1 MGLTLIYTSGNYWRR
16 NSPQPDKNDKMSTAV
31 KQFHEEEAIGKTY
44 DLQVARRLLKYLKPY
59 IRILIPALLLTL
71 ALNLLGVLQP
81 KFTQYAIDWYIL
93 PGKLDGLSLLVLLY
107 VGVQFFR
114 LVFSYFQAILLNT
127 VGQYVMFDIRRELYD
142 KLQHQEIAYY
152 DRNPVGRIMTRL
164 TTDVDALNELFTQGV
179 TDLLGDLVMI
189 VAIISMMMW
198 MDPLLTLV
206 TLLTV
211 PMLFAATTWFRKGAR
226 RGYDMVRTRI
236 ARINAFLQEHFAGA
250 QTVQIFNAEIKSLN
264 KFRKIN
270 DEHRRANLDTIFYYA
285 VFFPLVDFIGAVGIA
300 LIIWYGGYRVM
311 QNTPGNTVLT
321 LGALVAFIQYSGF
334 LFQPIRDISDK
345 YNVLQSAVV
354 ASHRIFKTLDLPIAI
369 LNPNRPLKS
378 GRARG
383 RIEFQNVWFAYKD
396 EEWVLK
402 DVSFTVEPGQS
413 IALVGH
419 TGSGK
424 TTITNLLMRFYD
436 IQRGRILLDGTDLRD
451 WDLKSLR
458 QNFAVV
464 LQEVFLFSGTVEG
477 NIRLGREEISEE
489 RVVWAAREV
498 HADRFIGRLKD
509 GYKAEVR
516 ERGAGLSVG
525 QKQLISFARALAF
538 DPALLILDEA
548 TSSIDTETEQLIQQ
562 AIERVM
568 RDRTSI
574 VVAHRLS
581 TIQNA
586 DRIIVLH
593 HGEIREQGNH
603 QELLLQRGL
612 YWRLYKLQYADG
624 SRIEKK
630 TAELE
635 EPELIQTDRLQFSE

>member
-1 MGLTLIYTSGNYWRR
+1 MA
-16 NSPQPDKNDKMSTAV
+16 TAA

-44 DLQVARRLLKYLKPY
+44 DFQVARRLLKYLKPY
-59 IRILIPALLLTL
+59 VRFLIPALVLTL

-93 PGKLDGLSLLVLLY
+93 PRRLDGLYILVSLYFGAQL
-107 VGVQFFR
+107 FR
-114 LVFSYFQAILLNT
+114 FVFSYFQSILLNS

-164 TTDVDALNELFTQGV
+164 TTDVDSLNELFTQGV

-189 VAIISMMMW
+189 VAIVSVMLW
-198 MDPLLTLV
+198 MDVKLTLV

-211 PMLFAATTWFRKGAR
+211 PMLFVATTWFRKGAR
-226 RGYDMVRTRI
+226 KGYDMVRTRI

-250 QTVQIFNAEIKSLN
+250 QTVQIFNAEAKSLR
-264 KFRKIN
+264 KFDEIN
-270 DEHRRANLDTIFYYA
+270 DDHRRANLDTIFYYA

-300 LIIWYGGYRVM
+300 LIVWYGGYRVM
-311 QNTPGNTVLT
+311 QNTSGHTVLT

-345 YNVLQSAVV
+345 YNVLQAAVV
-354 ASHRIFKTLDLPIAI
+354 ASHRIFRTLDLPIAI
-369 LNPNRPLKS
+369 LNPPKPLKAE
-378 GRARG
+378 RVRG
-383 RIEFQNVWFAYKD
+383 HIEFQNVWFAYKD
-396 EEWVLK
+396 ENWVLK
-402 DVSFTVEPGQS
+402 DVSFIVEPGQS

-436 IQRGRILLDGTDLRD
+436 IQRGRILLDGVDLRD
-451 WDLKSLR
+451 WDLKALR
-458 QNFAVV
+458 ENFAVV
-464 LQEVFLFSGTVEG
+464 LQEVFLFSGTISG
-477 NIRLGREEISEE
+477 NIRLGRDEIGAE
-489 RVVWAAREV
+489 RVEWAATEV
-498 HADRFIGRLKD
+498 HADRFIGRLKG
-509 GYKAEVR
+509 GYQAEVK

-548 TSSIDTETEQLIQQ
+548 TSSIDTETEQLIQR

-581 TIQNA
+581 TVQNA
-586 DRIIVLH
+586 SRIIVLH
-593 HGEIREQGNH
+593 HGEVREQGTH

-612 YWRLYKLQYADG
+612 YWKLYKLQYADRSSSG
-624 SRIEKK
+624 
-630 TAELE
+630 E
-635 EPELIQTDRLQFSE
+635 ERDESDLKASQLQFSE

>member
-1 MGLTLIYTSGNYWRR
+1 
-16 NSPQPDKNDKMSTAV
+16 MSAAV

-44 DLQVARRLLKYLKPY
+44 DLQVARRLLRYLKPY
-59 IRILIPALLLTL
+59 VRLLTWAL
-71 ALNLLGVLQP
+71 ILTLVLNLLGVLQP

-93 PGKLDGLSLLVLLY
+93 PRKTDGLILLVALFT
-107 VGVQFFR
+107 GVQLLR
-114 LVFSYFQAILLNT
+114 LVFSYFQAVLLNT
-127 VGQYVMFDIRRELYD
+127 VGQFVMFDIRRELYH

-189 VAIISMMMW
+189 VAIIAVMLW
-198 MDPLLTLV
+198 MDVRLTLI

-250 QTVQIFNAEIKSLN
+250 QTVQLFNAEEKSLRRFDEIN
-264 KFRKIN
+264 ADYRK
-270 DEHRRANLDTIFYYA
+270 ANIDTIFYYA
-285 VFFPLVDFIGAVGIA
+285 VFFPLVDLIGAVGVA

-311 QNTPGNTVLT
+311 QDALT

-345 YNVLQSAVV
+345 YNVLQAAVV
-354 ASHRIFKTLDLPIAI
+354 ASHRIFRTLDLPVAI
-369 LNPNRPLKS
+369 NTPTKPLKT

-383 RIEFQNVWFAYKD
+383 LIEFENVWFAYKD
-396 EEWVLK
+396 EDWILK
-402 DVSFTVEPGQS
+402 NVSFSIHPGQS

-436 IQRGRILLDGTDLRD
+436 IQRGRILLDGVDVRD
-451 WDLKSLR
+451 WDLVSLR
-458 QNFAVV
+458 KNFAVV
-464 LQEVFLFSGTVEG
+464 LQDVFLFSGTIEG
-477 NIRLGREEISEE
+477 NIRLGREEIPED
-489 RVVWAAREV
+489 RVRWAAREV
-498 HADRFIGRLKD
+498 HADRFIQRLK
-509 GYKAEVR
+509 GNYKAEVK

-574 VVAHRLS
+574 IVAHRLS
-581 TIQNA
+581 TIQRA
-586 DRIIVLH
+586 DQIIVLH
-593 HGEIREQGNH
+593 HGEIREQGSH
-603 QELLLQRGL
+603 QALLAKRGL
-612 YWRLYKLQYADG
+612 YWKLYKLQYADSNTRSVPEFPG
-624 SRIEKK
+624 SDESG
-630 TAELE
+630 AA
-635 EPELIQTDRLQFSE
+635 PASSRLQFSE

>member
-1 MGLTLIYTSGNYWRR
+1 
-16 NSPQPDKNDKMSTAV
+16 MSTAA

-44 DLQVARRLLKYLKPY
+44 DFRVASRLLKYLKPY
-59 IRILIPALLLTL
+59 VRLLVPALILTL
-71 ALNLLGVLQP
+71 ALNLLGILQP

-93 PGKLDGLSLLVLLY
+93 PHKTDGLILLVALY
-107 VGVQFFR
+107 VGVQLFR
-114 LVFSYFQAILLNT
+114 LVFSYFQAILLNS
-127 VGQYVMFDIRRELYD
+127 VGQYVMFDIRRELYH

-179 TDLLGDLVMI
+179 TDLLGDVVMI
-189 VAIISMMMW
+189 FAIISVMLW
-198 MDPLLTLV
+198 MDIRLTLV

-250 QTVQIFNAEIKSLN
+250 QTVQIFNAEAKSIHR
-264 KFRKIN
+264 FDVIN
-270 DEHRRANLDTIFYYA
+270 EDYRRANIDTIFYYA

-311 QNTPGNTVLT
+311 QNTPGHTVMT

-369 LNPNRPLKS
+369 LNPIAPRKS
-378 GRARG
+378 ERAQG

-396 EEWVLK
+396 EDWVLK
-402 DVSFTVEPGQS
+402 DVSFSVEPGQS

-436 IQRGRILLDGTDLRD
+436 IQRGKILLDGVDLRE
-451 WDLKSLR
+451 WDIKALR
-458 QNFAVV
+458 ENFAVV
-464 LQEVFLFSGTVEG
+464 LQDVFLFSGTIEG
-477 NIRLGREEISEE
+477 NIRLGRDEISEE
-489 RVVWAAREV
+489 RVQWAAREV
-498 HADRFIGRLKD
+498 HADRFIERLKD
-509 GYKAEVR
+509 EYKAEVR

-548 TSSIDTETEQLIQQ
+548 TSSIDTETEQLIQR

-581 TIQNA
+581 TVQNA

-593 HGEIREQGNH
+593 HGEIREQGTH
-603 QELLLQRGL
+603 QDLLSQRGL
-612 YWRLYKLQYADG
+612 YWKLYKLQYADA
-624 SRIEKK
+624 SRSQHQTVED
-630 TAELE
+630 E
-635 EPELIQTDRLQFSE
+635 EEESVRADRLQFSE

>member
-1 MGLTLIYTSGNYWRR
+1 
-16 NSPQPDKNDKMSTAV
+16 MSTAV

-44 DLQVARRLLKYLKPY
+44 DLQVARRLLRYLKPY
-59 IRILIPALLLTL
+59 VRLLIPALVLTL
-71 ALNLLGVLQP
+71 ALNLLGILQP
-81 KFTQYAIDWYIL
+81 KFTQYAIDWHIL
-93 PGKLDGLSLLVLLY
+93 PRQLGGLNLLVALFFASQLL
-107 VGVQFFR
+107 R
-114 LVFSYFQAILLNT
+114 LVFSYYQAIFLNS
-127 VGQYVMFDIRRELYD
+127 VGQYVMFDMRKELYD
-142 KLQHQEIAYY
+142 KLQHQEVAYY

-164 TTDVDALNELFTQGV
+164 TSDVDALNELFTQGV

-189 VAIISMMMW
+189 VAIISVMLW
-198 MDPLLTLV
+198 MDVRLTLV

-211 PMLFAATTWFRKGAR
+211 PLLFVATTWFRRGAR
-226 RGYDMVRTRI
+226 RGYDLVRTRI

-250 QTVQIFNAEIKSLN
+250 QTVQIFNAETKSLKTFDN
-264 KFRKIN
+264 IN
-270 DEHRRANLDTIFYYA
+270 DEYRRANIDTIFYYA
-285 VFFPLVDFIGAVGIA
+285 VFFPLVDLIGAVGIA

-311 QNTPGNTVLT
+311 GGALT
-321 LGALVAFIQYSGF
+321 LGALVAFIQYSQA

-345 YNVLQSAVV
+345 YNVLQAAVV

-369 LNPNRPLKS
+369 LSPEKPLKAE
-378 GRARG
+378 RARG

-396 EEWVLK
+396 EDWVLK

-436 IQRGRILLDGTDLRD
+436 IQRGRILLDGVDLRD
-451 WDLKSLR
+451 WDLKALR
-458 QNFAVV
+458 ENFAVV

-477 NIRLGREEISEE
+477 NIRLGREEIAEE
-489 RVVWAAREV
+489 RVRWAASEV
-498 HADRFIGRLKD
+498 HADSFINRLKG

-548 TSSIDTETEQLIQQ
+548 TSSIDTETEQLIQR

-593 HGEIREQGNH
+593 HGEIREQGTH
-603 QELLLQRGL
+603 QELLAGRGL
-612 YWRLYKLQYADG
+612 YWKLYKLQYADP
-624 SRIEKK
+624 SYREAV
-630 TAELE
+630 T
-635 EPELIQTDRLQFSE
+635 

>member
-1 MGLTLIYTSGNYWRR
+1 M
-16 NSPQPDKNDKMSTAV
+16 AV
-31 KQFHEEEAIGKTY
+31 AAKQFHEEEAIGKTY
-44 DLQVARRLLKYLKPY
+44 DFQVARRLLRYLKPY
-59 IRILIPALLLTL
+59 VRPLIGALVLTF
-71 ALNLLGVLQP
+71 ALNLLGILQP

-93 PGKLDGLSLLVLLY
+93 PRKTDGLMLIVGLFS
-107 VGVQFFR
+107 GVQVLR
-114 LVFSYFQAILLNT
+114 LIFAYFQAVLLNT

-189 VAIISMMMW
+189 VAIIAVMLW
-198 MDPLLTLV
+198 MDVRLTLV

-211 PMLFAATTWFRKGAR
+211 PLLFAATTWFRKGAR

-250 QTVQIFNAEIKSLN
+250 QTVQIFNAERKSLIQF
-264 KFRKIN
+264 KEIN
-270 DEHRRANLDTIFYYA
+270 AEYRQANIETIFFYA
-285 VFFPLVDFIGAVGIA
+285 VFFPLVDLIGAVGIA

-311 QNTPGNTVLT
+311 QHALT
-321 LGALVAFIQYSGF
+321 LGGLVAFIQYSGF

-345 YNVLQSAVV
+345 YNVLQAAVV

-369 LNPNRPLKS
+369 TTPAKPLKT
-378 GRARG
+378 GRATG
-383 RIEFQNVWFAYKD
+383 HIEFQNVSFAYKD
-396 EEWVLK
+396 EDWVLK
-402 DVSFTVEPGQS
+402 DVSFSVTPGQS

-436 IQRGRILLDGTDLRD
+436 IQKGRILLDGVDLRD
-451 WDLKSLR
+451 WDLVSLR

-464 LQEVFLFSGTVEG
+464 LQDVFLFSGTVEG
-477 NIRLGREEISEE
+477 NIRLGREEISED
-489 RVVWAAREV
+489 RVRWAAREV
-498 HADRFIGRLKD
+498 HADRFLERLKD
-509 GYKAEVR
+509 NYKAEVK

-574 VVAHRLS
+574 IVAHRLS
-581 TIQNA
+581 TIQRA

-593 HGEIREQGNH
+593 HGEIREQGSH
-603 QELLLQRGL
+603 QELLAHRGL
-612 YWRLYKLQYADG
+612 YWKLYKLQYADSDRVG
-624 SRIEKK
+624 SRALNERD
-630 TAELE
+630 
-635 EPELIQTDRLQFSE
+635 PEMESPVRFQLSE

>member
-1 MGLTLIYTSGNYWRR
+1 V
-16 NSPQPDKNDKMSTAV
+16 AV
-31 KQFHEEEAIGKTY
+31 AAKQFHEEEAIGKTY
-44 DLQVARRLLKYLKPY
+44 DLQVARRLLRYLYPY
-59 IRILIPALLLTL
+59 TRLLIPALLLTL
-71 ALNLLGVLQP
+71 GLNLLGTLQP
-81 KFTQYAIDWYIL
+81 KFTEYAIDWHII
-93 PGKLDGLSLLVLLY
+93 PRKTDGLMLLVGLFF
-107 VGVQFFR
+107 GVQLFQ
-114 LVFSYFQAILLNT
+114 LLFSYAQVVLLNT
-127 VGQYVMFDIRRELYD
+127 VGQYVMFDIRRELYH

-164 TTDVDALNELFTQGV
+164 TNDVDALNELFTQGV
-179 TDLLGDLVMI
+179 TDLLGDLVKI
-189 VAIISMMMW
+189 FAIIGVMLW
-198 MDPLLTLV
+198 MDMRLTFV

-211 PMLFAATTWFRKGAR
+211 PLLFAATTWFRKGAR

-250 QTVQIFNAEIKSLN
+250 QTVQIFNAEAKSISQ
-264 KFRKIN
+264 FRDIN
-270 DEHRRANLDTIFYYA
+270 ADYRKANIDTIFFYA

-311 QNTPGNTVLT
+311 QHALS

-345 YNVLQSAVV
+345 YNVLQAAVV
-354 ASHRIFKTLDLPIAI
+354 ASHRIFRTLDLPIAI
-369 LNPNRPLKS
+369 TTPPAPLKT
-378 GRARG
+378 GRAKG
-383 RIEFQNVWFAYKD
+383 FIEFQNVWFAYKGED
-396 EEWVLK
+396 WVLK

-436 IQRGRILLDGTDLRD
+436 IQRGRILLDGVDIRE
-451 WDLKSLR
+451 WELKSLR

-464 LQEVFLFSGTVEG
+464 LQDVFLFSGTIEG
-477 NIRLGREEISEE
+477 NIRLGREEIPEE
-489 RVVWAAREV
+489 RVKWAAHEV
-498 HADRFIGRLKD
+498 HADRFIERLK
-509 GYKAEVR
+509 GAFKAEVK

-562 AIERVM
+562 AIDRVM
-568 RDRTSI
+568 RNRTSI

-581 TIQNA
+581 TIQRS

-593 HGEIREQGNH
+593 HGEIREAGSH
-603 QELLLQRGL
+603 QELLAQRGL
-612 YWRLYKLQYADG
+612 YWKLYKLQYADTETRTVQDY
-624 SRIEKK
+624 SE
-630 TAELE
+630 AE
-635 EPELIQTDRLQFSE
+635 EPGVTTIPGDLQFSE